1 MEDWPMPLSW
11 TRFVETLL
19 LPPAGFLWLAVVGLL
34 MLRSRLRRWGV
45 VLLVLSLPALF
56 GLAIPLVGDWLLHTL
71 DRYPPLPAD
80 GGALPPAECVLVLGG
95 GIQREARE
103 YGGVDTVS
111 PLGLERIRYGAWL
124 WERVKRPIL
133 VSGTSGPPM
142 AEAMRQSF
150 GVPVRWVEAQSRT
163 TQENATFSA
172 RLLGDE
178 GIDRVYLVT
187 HFWHMPR
194 AVAAFRRV
202 GLDPVPAPM
211 GFVARGDA
219 ERGVWSLL
227 PRGERLA
234 ISHLTLHEWVG
245 RGWYRLR
252 YGE

>member
-1 MEDWPMPLSW
+1 MEDWPMSLPW

-19 LPPAGFLWLAVVGLL
+19 LPPAGFLWLALIGAL
-34 MLRSRLRRWGV
+34 MLRSRLKRWGV
-45 VLLVLSLPALF
+45 VLLVLSLVAL
-56 GLAIPLVGDWLLHTL
+56 LALATPLVGDGLLHTL
-71 DRYPPLPAD
+71 DRYPPLPAA
-80 GGALPPAECVLVLGG
+80 GALPEAECVLVLGG
-95 GIQREARE
+95 GIQRGARE

-111 PLGLERIRYGAWL
+111 PLGLERVRYGAWL
-124 WERVKRPIL
+124 WKRVRRPVL
-133 VSGTSGPPM
+133 VSGTGGPPM
-142 AEAMRQSF
+142 AAAMRQAF

-163 TQENATFSA
+163 THENAACSA

-194 AVAAFRRV
+194 AAAAFRRV

-211 GFVARGDA
+211 GFAARGDA
-219 ERGVWSLL
+219 ERGAWSLL

-234 ISHLTLHEWVG
+234 ASQLTLHEWVG
-245 RGWYRLR
+245 RAWYRLR